1 MPPQTNPAPA
11 PQPSMPTPA
20 NVPPNPPGNKKPILM
35 WVLIGLGI
43 LAVVVI
49 VWFLW
54 SNSLKQKNQKIA
66 ELNDQYAQLQKTNE
80 ELSAG
85 IKDGT
90 ARIPELKLQYPIND
104 TTQKMVYIIDTKDS
118 ERPVMLLS
126 TKPLM
131 LSQLAASKL
140 SPPPQR
146 NACGAAEGA
155 AGTISGFNTG
165 DTFNGKPVE
174 TIQNA
179 QTRKIGDVYWIYQ
192 NPPVTCSTNQSVQ
205 DEQKKAVD
213 QAQVFFKS
221 LEAIK

>member
-1 MPPQTNPAPA
+1 MPPQANPA
-11 PQPSMPTPA
+11 PQPPMPPVTENTPPK
-20 NVPPNPPGNKKPILM
+20 VSGNKKAILI
-35 WVLIGLGI
+35 WILVGLGV
-43 LAVVVI
+43 LVVI
-49 VWFLW
+49 VVVWLLW

-66 ELNDQYAQLQKTNE
+66 QLNDQYAQLQKTNE

-85 IKDGT
+85 IKDNT

-104 TTQKMVYIIDTKDS
+104 TTQKIVYIIDSKDS
-118 ERPVMLLS
+118 EHPVMFLS

-131 LSQLAASKL
+131 LSQLVASKL

-146 NACGAAEGA
+146 NACGPAEGA
-155 AGTISGFNTG
+155 AGTISGYNTG
-165 DTFNGKPVE
+165 DTFNGKAVE

-192 NPPVTCSTNQSVQ
+192 NPPITCSTNQSVQ

>member
-1 MPPQTNPAPA
+1 MQPETNLPPQPNVSPQNPG
-11 PQPSMPTPA
+11 T
-20 NVPPNPPGNKKPILM
+20 KKKVLI
-35 WVLIGLGI
+35 WVLAGLLVVAVI
-43 LAVVVI
+43 VVVA
-49 VWFLW
+49 VLW
-54 SNSLKQKNQKIA
+54 SNSLKQKNLKIS

-85 IKDGT
+85 IKDNT
-90 ARIPELKLQYPIND
+90 ARIPELKLQYPINE
-104 TTQKMVYIIDTKDS
+104 TTQKIVYIIDNKDS
-118 ERPVMLLS
+118 SKPIMYLS

-131 LSQLAASKL
+131 LAQLAASKL

-155 AGTISGFNTG
+155 AGTISGFKTG

-174 TIQNA
+174 SIQNT
-179 QTRKIGDVYWIYQ
+179 QTRKISDTYWIYQ

-221 LEAIK
+221 LEEAK